1 MTSGKWQMPKSGIW
15 HLAFGICH
23 SALTVDSYNKAV
35 SRFVLLFVALVA
47 GVGAAVWYYR
57 APSDGDRPLRVVV
70 RNDDRWLDDLLSR
83 TPKDVEAATAE
94 LEQRGTAAL
103 PLIRRTLQ
111 ESGGDPARR
120 KAALKATAI
129 LGARAAEAIPEV
141 ATALQEPNYAP
152 EAALALS
159 FMGSAAVPA
168 LREAIKSDEPMVRR
182 EALRSLGKLRE
193 RASIDPQ
200 IVVPCLL
207 ELSNDGD
214 PSVRNVAVTYLGIV
228 RDSPQKEVAGL
239 IKALGDP
246 EASVRQAAAIGLA
259 AYGGLAEPA
268 LPALKKAAADP
279 DEDVKREAGRTLV
292 HLAELKQKI

>member
-1 MTSGKWQMPKSGIW
+1 VW
-15 HLAFGICH
+15 
-23 SALTVDSYNKAV
+23 
-35 SRFVLLFVALVA
+35 RFVALFVALVA

-57 APSDGDRPLRVVV
+57 APGDGGRPVRIVA

-103 PLIRRTLQ
+103 PIIRRTLQ
-111 ESGGDPARR
+111 EPSGDPARR

-129 LGARAAEAIPEV
+129 LGARAAEAIPDV
-141 ATALQEPNYAP
+141 ARALQERDYAP

-159 FMGSAAVPA
+159 FMGSAAVPT
-168 LREAIKSDEPMVRR
+168 LREAITSDEAVVRR

-200 IVVPCLL
+200 LVVPLL
-207 ELSNDGD
+207 IESSNDPD

-228 RDSPQKEVAGL
+228 RDSPEKEVAAL
-239 IKALGDP
+239 IKALRDP
-246 EASVRQAAAIGLA
+246 EASVRQAAAIALA
-259 AYGGLAEPA
+259 AHGPLAEPA
-268 LPALKKAAADP
+268 IPALKKAADDP

-292 HLAELKQKI
+292 HLAELKQR